1 MNATSVDQVEFR
13 WRPGKDFGPIACSTE
28 DPRVHHASRL
38 ILPMATLPRGVT
50 SGHRS
55 LVYLVLPGDE
65 LATII
70 ERSYDPDALVLTA
83 PSSRAGGGRHPQVA
97 RALIGPCAAVSV
109 DLALACLWQ
118 GLGALSLGEPPG
130 QVPQGRTLARLP
142 AADHEELTASFLA
155 RAAGRPQ
162 PVQGLTALVA
172 AVLRQPGR
180 PLAAMLPA
188 TDPQAPVPGAYLRG
202 LRFTAAVL
210 LQGTAHAWRP
220 SFSTFEA
227 AQGDDRGGLQP
238 HLVFRVA
245 QAHGGAPP
253 TQPREENRIAL
264 WEEPRAPADECDT
277 LARCLVRAYQ
287 ELGGTGVA
295 GRLEA
300 VVSQYRTLEARLEAA
315 AVCLRQYADPPA
327 SGYVFAVQKPASPAT
342 TGAHRAPGG
351 ADPVSA
357 PPAAPG
363 GPQETDGMDGKL
375 LAELY
380 RMLPAQDGDAFF
392 QLVEWIC
399 AAAGRR
405 VRVPEAE
412 AAQIVEQLN
421 HADWHA
427 ARLTGH
433 YRDLAPSRLAG
444 LLQPLLGPRLDR
456 GQPMRWLAARLARED
471 GAEVWARAG
480 ALIYA
485 RLDDPRQ
492 AAVLADRLLPD
503 LLHRMAE
510 PRQETAPRLPAS
522 RPAQPPGLPPDW
534 WRRPARVP
542 RWLLAG
548 LVLAVI
554 VLSLLLV
561 WW

>member
-13 WRPGKDFGPIACSTE
+13 WRPDKDFGPIAYSTD
-28 DPRVHHASRL
+28 DPRIHHASRL
-38 ILPMATLPRGVT
+38 ILPMATLPRGV
-50 SGHRS
+50 SPGHRS

-70 ERSYDPDALVLTA
+70 ERSYDPDALVLPV
-83 PSSRAGGGRHPQVA
+83 PSAQAGGGRHPQVA

-118 GLGALSLGEPPG
+118 GLEALCPAEPPG
-130 QVPQGRTLARLP
+130 RISPGRTLAKLP
-142 AADHEELTASFLA
+142 ADAREELTAAFLT
-155 RAAGRPQ
+155 RAATRPQ
-162 PVQGLTALVA
+162 PVPGLAALVA

-180 PLAAMLPA
+180 PLAAMLPSA
-188 TDPQAPVPGAYLRG
+188 DFQTPVQGAYLRG

-220 SFSTFEA
+220 SFSTLEA

-253 TQPREENRIAL
+253 TQPREENRVAL
-264 WEEPRAPADECDT
+264 REEQRAPADECDT

-327 SGYVFAVQKPASPAT
+327 PGYVFAVQQPASPAAP
-342 TGAHRAPGG
+342 GAHRAPGG
-351 ADPVSA
+351 AEPVSP

-363 GPQETDGMDGKL
+363 GTDETDAMDGKL

-380 RMLPAQDGDAFF
+380 RMLPAQHGDAFF

-399 AAAGRR
+399 AAAVRR
-405 VRVPEAE
+405 VTVPEAE
-412 AAQIVEQLN
+412 AAQIAEQLS
-421 HADWHA
+421 HVDWHA
-427 ARLTGH
+427 ARLTEH
-433 YRDLAPSRLAG
+433 YRDLASSRLAG

-471 GAEVWARAG
+471 GAEVWSRAG

-492 AAVLADRLLPD
+492 AAVLADRLLPE
-503 LLHRMAE
+503 LLNRMAE
-510 PRQETAPRLPAS
+510 PRQETPRLPAA
-522 RPAQPPGLPPDW
+522 RPARPPGLLLDFW
-534 WRRPARVP
+534 LRPARVP
-542 RWLLAG
+542 RWLPVG

-561 WW
+561 RW